1 MTNRHQVVV
10 IQKDGQHP
18 LPEPASVRRMA
29 LELFVPEAAVKQH
42 LQSLYDKFAIPSE
55 GDRRVRLADE
65 AIRRGAV
72 TLTMLRDNGTH
83 EE

>member
-18 LPEPASVRRMA
+18 LPEPASVRRMV
-29 LELFVPEAAVKQH
+29 LELFVPEAAVK
-42 LQSLYDKFAIPSE
+42 SFYDKFAIPSQ
-55 GDRRVRLADE
+55 GDRRIRLADE

>member
-18 LPEPASVRRMA
+18 LPEPASVRRMV
-29 LELFVPEAAVKQH
+29 LELSVTEAAIKQH
-42 LQSLYDKFAIPSE
+42 LQSLYDKFAIPSQ
-55 GDRRVRLADE
+55 GDRRIRLADE